1 MLEELIEDEE
11 DRAFR
16 DEETRLFDQIQFRE
30 NIMYMN
36 REALE
41 EKRADVFQRIR
52 DFEYLKNQSESDES
66 MIPVLADIKRQLEED
81 IEALHE
87 YEKTIKDEERASNE
101 EIRKLLQDRAKVVA
115 QRREKNNESDSESD
129 SE

>member
-66 MIPVLADIKRQLEED
+66 MIPVLADIKRQLE
-81 IEALHE
+81 
-87 YEKTIKDEERASNE
+87 
-101 EIRKLLQDRAKVVA
+101 
-115 QRREKNNESDSESD
+115 
-129 SE
+129 